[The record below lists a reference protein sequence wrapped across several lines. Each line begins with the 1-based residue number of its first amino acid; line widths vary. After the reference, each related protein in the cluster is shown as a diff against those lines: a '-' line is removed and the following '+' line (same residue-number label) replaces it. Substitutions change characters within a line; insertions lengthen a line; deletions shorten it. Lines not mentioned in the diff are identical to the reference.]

1 MRKSQSEKVVYIIIP
16 SVWHSEKCLQG
27 VRSGGRVWLRRDS
40 MEELFEVIELVFIL
54 IAVLVIQIYI
64 DVLKLIE
71 FYIQKMINFTV
82 GKLKNNKSNNIKVKK
97 KITKYLRGNGQD
109 HLGFNGLGQ
118 DNFSVTRCPH
128 LVKY

>member
-1 MRKSQSEKVVYIIIP
+1 
-16 SVWHSEKCLQG
+16 
-27 VRSGGRVWLRRDS
+27 

-82 GKLKNNKSNNIKVKK
+82 GKLKNNKSEKENHQVPKRKWS
-97 KITKYLRGNGQD
+97 GPF
-109 HLGFNGLGQ
+109 GFQ
-118 DNFSVTRCPH
+118 WTWTR
-128 LVKY
+128 